1 MTMSL
6 SWDLEKCVID
16 ICYKDNEAGDEQ
28 SNNSNEVPSYTDLI
42 SKKILPLHTSIEME
56 SDISSKKESSVIEST
71 TKGYHNHPN
80 NLKENKVGEELKRIE
95 NIINE
100 KRKAIELLAKVFPKD
115 IANQLFCG
123 NSVKPQTYECVT
135 IYFSDIVGFTSI
147 VSKLDPIQVRVR

>member
-71 TKGYHNHPN
+71 KKGYHNHPN

-147 VSKLDPIQVRVR
+147 VSKLDPIQVSVK

>member
-56 SDISSKKESSVIEST
+56 GDIIL
-71 TKGYHNHPN
+71 N
-80 NLKENKVGEELKRIE
+80 
-95 NIINE
+95 
-100 KRKAIELLAKVFPKD
+100 
-115 IANQLFCG
+115 
-123 NSVKPQTYECVT
+123 
-135 IYFSDIVGFTSI
+135 
-147 VSKLDPIQVRVR
+147 